1 MILYKVIGGHS
12 RRRMPKKEK
21 LSSVA
26 RETLQVNVDT
36 LTPVEAMQAG
46 FGTLTREKEQDG
58 FETLIRGG
66 KRGEELNNANETL
79 LLNETKSTVKEKLH
93 AVHFVCYSAVKRG
106 LDFVFAT
113 VFLIL
118 LAPLFVVVAIAI
130 KLDSNGP
137 VFFRQTRTGRY
148 GKEFRIIKF
157 RSMVADN
164 DVMDTSCDD
173 QYTRVGKFIRKTSI
187 DELPQF
193 INVFLGQMSFV
204 GPRPWVTEYYSNMN
218 EMERR
223 RCLVRPGI
231 TGLAAA
237 KGRNGLS
244 IFEKIELD
252 LEYVEKFSFV
262 MDVKVV
268 FLTMKQIF
276 ISEEV
281 DAGKA
286 GINNEIE
293 LLKNR

>member
-1 MILYKVIGGHS
+1 
-12 RRRMPKKEK
+12 MPKKEK

-66 KRGEELNNANETL
+66 KRGEELNDANETL

-130 KLDSNGP
+130 KLDSKGP

-148 GKEFRIIKF
+148 GKEFRIFKF

-252 LEYVEKFSFV
+252 LEYVEKFSLV

-268 FLTMKQIF
+268 GITVWTVLSGKGASSNKGVIH
-276 ISEEV
+276 EELE
-281 DAGKA
+281 ALRG
-286 GINNEIE
+286 
-293 LLKNR
+293 R

>member
-1 MILYKVIGGHS
+1 
-12 RRRMPKKEK
+12 MPKKEK

-66 KRGEELNNANETL
+66 KRGEELNDTNETL

-130 KLDSNGP
+130 KLDSKGP

-148 GKEFRIIKF
+148 GKEFRIFKF

-252 LEYVEKFSFV
+252 LEYVEKFSLS

-268 FLTMKQIF
+268 FLTMKHIVSGKGASSNKGV
-276 ISEEV
+276 IHEELE
-281 DAGKA
+281 ALRG
-286 GINNEIE
+286 
-293 LLKNR
+293 R

>member
-1 MILYKVIGGHS
+1 
-12 RRRMPKKEK
+12 MPKKEK

-66 KRGEELNNANETL
+66 KRGEELNDINETL

-130 KLDSNGP
+130 KLDSKGP

-148 GKEFRIIKF
+148 GKEFRIFKF

-286 GINNEIE
+286 GIHDDIRE
-293 LLKNR
+293 LKKRNRKKVEVNYG

>member
-1 MILYKVIGGHS
+1 
-12 RRRMPKKEK
+12 MPKKEK

-46 FGTLTREKEQDG
+46 FGTLAREKEQDG

-66 KRGEELNNANETL
+66 KRGEELNDANETL

-130 KLDSNGP
+130 KLDSKGP

-148 GKEFRIIKF
+148 GKEFRIFKF

-276 ISEEV
+276 VSEEV

>member
-1 MILYKVIGGHS
+1 
-12 RRRMPKKEK
+12 MPKKEK